1 MHRARSRRR
10 RRRLVLALVV
20 LALLVWW
27 WRRTPPLVLGTF
39 NIRTFPDTRTNID
52 AVAAAIS
59 ELDADAFAVQEI
71 GAPDKLDEALA
82 AANGLT
88 GRRYVARLF
97 PYCWKMRKGD
107 SPHPRLHIGIV
118 YDADRLDLER
128 ALPLSEGENC
138 PMGQAPAALAL
149 LRPHSGPPIALV
161 SVHLA
166 AHPDAYDRRVL
177 QWGWLLRELPGLRD
191 KHGAPVVL
199 AGDFNSTGLLGEPAE
214 ERGMIDDLIAA
225 HDLVL
230 PTATIG
236 CSEYWQPK
244 RPDGPFVPSLL
255 DHVVLPADLG
265 DAQAE
270 VLGMCAALACAPQD
284 VAPDGYHTV
293 SDHCPVRVV
302 VRR

>member
-10 RRRLVLALVV
+10 RRRLVLALIV

-39 NIRTFPDTRTNID
+39 NIRTFPDKDTKLD
-52 AVAAAIS
+52 AVAAAIA

-97 PYCWKMRKGD
+97 PYCWKMQD
-107 SPHPRLHIGIV
+107 SPYDRLFIGVV

-128 ALPLSEGENC
+128 ALPLSKGENC
-138 PMGQAPAALAL
+138 PQGQAPAALAL
-149 LRPHSGPPIALV
+149 LRPHGGPPVALV

-166 AHPDAYDRRVL
+166 ALPKKFTQRKQ
-177 QWGWLLRELPGLRD
+177 QWRWLLRELPRLTR

-199 AGDFNSTGLLGEPAE
+199 AGDFNSTGYLGEPAE
-214 ERGMIDDLIAA
+214 ERGMIDDLVAA
-225 HDLVL
+225 HDLML

-236 CSEYWQPK
+236 CSEYWQRNK
-244 RPDGPFVPSLL
+244 KGPFMPSLL